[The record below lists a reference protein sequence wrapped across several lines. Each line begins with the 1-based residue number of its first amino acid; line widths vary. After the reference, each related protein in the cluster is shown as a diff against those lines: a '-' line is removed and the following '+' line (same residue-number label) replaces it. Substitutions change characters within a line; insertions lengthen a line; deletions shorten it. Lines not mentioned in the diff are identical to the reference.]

1 MASLLRS
8 IANSLGIG
16 WKSGELLLGRCLR
29 TSAVNCASGKKG
41 LKSKKKQHLKQSKTK
56 KELRREMMK
65 EYMKRTEMEKL
76 TQHIAMKAAKKGEP
90 LDPEMLN
97 PARKRPPLSV
107 SEEEKERRFLL
118 VKEWSRDRMEKH
130 KRDLQFLQGVLR
142 SREKALRELRK
153 VSPRLYLQALELNPK
168 LFPFERQ
175 GPTATLPIPSYQ
187 PPELE
192 S

>member
-8 IANSLGIG
+8 TADSLGAG
-16 WKSGELLLGRCLR
+16 WKSGGLLLGRFLR
-29 TSAVNCASGKKG
+29 TSTANCVAGKTG
-41 LKSKKKQHLKQSKTK
+41 LKSKKKLQLKQSKTK

-65 EYMKRTEMEKL
+65 EYMKKIEMEQL
-76 TQHIAMKAAKKGEP
+76 AQHIAMKAAKKGDP

-97 PARKRPPLSV
+97 PARKRSRPSV
-107 SEEEKERRFLL
+107 SEEERERRYLL
-118 VKEWSRDRMEKH
+118 VKEWTRDRMEKH
-130 KRDLQFLQGVLR
+130 KRDLQFLQGALR

-153 VSPRLYLQALELNPK
+153 VSPWLYLQALEPNPK

-175 GPTATLPIPSYQ
+175 GPTATLPIPDYE